1 MIDKSVASHSN
12 SKEEIQKYTIFA
24 HGIQQM
30 VNTQHVF
37 CYSANTDGTEQQSA
51 VRSNETAED
60 VVLIPQN
67 VNKFKIQSTRGEG
80 ALKAIWEGLV
90 SIGLWTLQVPVLVPL
105 CRYSH
110 GSERPRLDNKSF
122 QIPSLIWFL
131 LKLSKLLILWD
142 AALAANLIVLF
153 RTQLKSESPWRFS
166 HRITGRVGV
175 EGSRAVRL

>member
-1 MIDKSVASHSN
+1 
-12 SKEEIQKYTIFA
+12 
-24 HGIQQM
+24 M

-90 SIGLWTLQVPVLVPL
+90 SIGL
-105 CRYSH
+105 
-110 GSERPRLDNKSF
+110 
-122 QIPSLIWFL
+122 
-131 LKLSKLLILWD
+131 
-142 AALAANLIVLF
+142 
-153 RTQLKSESPWRFS
+153 
-166 HRITGRVGV
+166 
-175 EGSRAVRL
+175 